1 MARRLTKKQHERISN
16 KKTEQ
21 IDALKSLDPDS
32 LFKGRVITQHGPH
45 LMVIDEKQQIYKAN
59 IRQNLEKIVCGDY
72 VYFTFENDIP
82 VVLQLIERKNELA
95 RVSYGQHKK
104 LIAANLDQ
112 IFIVIAPKPE
122 PSPSLIDRYL
132 IAIREFNIPMGIIV
146 NKADMI
152 DENSDFS
159 FIKEYQQAFPDIKI
173 ILTSQDNQESLDLLH
188 KELSGNTSIFVG
200 QSGVGKSSLT
210 NKMIPELSLQTQ
222 RISATT
228 GLGNHTTSATTLY
241 YLNDNQGALID
252 SPGVR
257 SFNVDHLSIE
267 SIHNGFPDVTQ
278 YTQRCKFSNCNH
290 LQDPGCAVEYA
301 IEQNL
306 LSERRAESYLQILN
320 TSGL

>member
-16 KKTEQ
+16 KKVEQ
-21 IDALKSLDPDS
+21 IDALKNFDPDS
-32 LFKGRVITQHGPH
+32 LFKGRVIAQHGPH
-45 LMVIDEKQQIYKAN
+45 LMIEDDAYQIYQAN
-59 IRQNLEKIVCGDY
+59 IRQNLETIVCGDY
-72 VYFTFENDIP
+72 VYFTFENNLP
-82 VVLQLIERKNELA
+82 VVLQLIPRHNELA
-95 RVSYGQHKK
+95 RVSYGQRKK

-152 DENSDFS
+152 DESNDFS
-159 FIKEYQQAFPDIKI
+159 FIEDYQKAFDIKV
-173 ILTSQDNQESLDLLH
+173 ILTSQDHPESLKQLH
-188 KELSGNTSIFVG
+188 NELVGKTSIFVG

-241 YLNDNQGALID
+241 HMPDHQGSLID

-257 SFNVDHLSIE
+257 SFNIDHLTLNSIQ
-267 SIHNGFPDVTQ
+267 NGFPDIMPFVLQ
-278 YTQRCKFSNCNH
+278 CKFSNCRH
-290 LQDPGCAVEYA
+290 LQDPGCAVQTA
-301 IEQNL
+301 LDDNL
-306 LSERRAESYLQILN
+306 ISERRVQSFLQIMQTAL
-320 TSGL
+320 

>member
-16 KKTEQ
+16 KKVEQ

-32 LFKGRVITQHGPH
+32 LFKGRVIAQHGPH
-45 LMVIDEKQQIYKAN
+45 LMVEDAEHQIYKAN

-72 VYFTFENDIP
+72 VYFTYENDIP
-82 VVLQLIERKNELA
+82 VVLQLIPRTNELA

-132 IAIREFNIPMGIIV
+132 IAIREFDIPMGIIV

-152 DENSDFS
+152 DETSDFS
-159 FIKEYQQAFPDIKI
+159 FLEEYQKAFDIKI
-173 ILTSQDNQESLDLLH
+173 ILTAQNNPESLTLLH
-188 KELSGNTSIFVG
+188 DELVGKTSIFVG

-241 YLNDNQGALID
+241 YLNDNAGALID

-267 SIHNGFPDVTQ
+267 SIHNGFPDVVE
-278 YTQRCKFSNCNH
+278 YTKQCKFSNCNH
-290 LQDPGCAVEYA
+290 LQDPGCAVEDA
-301 IEQNL
+301 IENNL
-306 LSERRAESYLQILN
+306 LSARRAESYLQILK
-320 TSGL
+320 TSG

>member
-16 KKTEQ
+16 KKVEQ
-21 IDALKSLDPDS
+21 IDALKTLDPDS
-32 LFKGRVITQHGPH
+32 LFQGRVIAQHGPH
-45 LMVIDEKQQIYKAN
+45 LMVEDAEHQIFKAN
-59 IRQNLEKIVCGDY
+59 IRQNLETIVCGDY

-82 VVLQLIERKNELA
+82 VVLQLIPRNNELA
-95 RVSYGQHKK
+95 RVSYGQRKK

-112 IFIVIAPKPE
+112 IFVVIAPKPE

-152 DENSDFS
+152 DETSDFS
-159 FIKEYQQAFPDIKI
+159 FIEEYQKAFDIKI
-173 ILTSQDNQESLDLLH
+173 ILTSQTNPESLALLH
-188 KELSGNTSIFVG
+188 NELVGKTSIFVG

-267 SIHNGFPDVTQ
+267 SVHNGFPDVVE
-278 YTQRCKFSNCNH
+278 YTKRCKFSNCNH

-301 IEQNL
+301 IENDL
-306 LSERRAESYLQILN
+306 LSARRAESYLQILN
-320 TSGL
+320 ASN

>member
-16 KKTEQ
+16 KKVEQ
-21 IDALKSLDPDS
+21 IDALKNFDPDS
-32 LFKGRVITQHGPH
+32 LFKGRVIAQHGPH
-45 LMVIDEKQQIYKAN
+45 LMVEDAEHQIYKAN

-72 VYFTFENDIP
+72 VYFTYENDIP
-82 VVLQLIERKNELA
+82 VVLQLIPRTNELA

-152 DENSDFS
+152 DETSDFS
-159 FIKEYQQAFPDIKI
+159 FLEEYQKAFDIKI
-173 ILTSQDNQESLDLLH
+173 ILTALNNPESLTLLH
-188 KELSGNTSIFVG
+188 DELVGKTSIFVG

-241 YLNDNQGALID
+241 YLNDNAGALID

-267 SIHNGFPDVTQ
+267 SIHNGFPDVVE
-278 YTQRCKFSNCNH
+278 YTKRCKFSNCNH

-301 IEQNL
+301 IENDL
-306 LSERRAESYLQILN
+306 LAARRAESYLQILKA
-320 TSGL
+320 SS

>member
-16 KKTEQ
+16 KKVEQ

-32 LFKGRVITQHGPH
+32 LFKGRVIAQHGPH
-45 LMVIDEKQQIYKAN
+45 LMVEDAEHQIYKAN

-72 VYFTFENDIP
+72 VYFTYENDIP
-82 VVLQLIERKNELA
+82 VVLQLIPRTNELA

-132 IAIREFNIPMGIIV
+132 IAIREFDIPMGIIV

-152 DENSDFS
+152 DETSDFS
-159 FIKEYQQAFPDIKI
+159 FLEEYQKAFDIKI
-173 ILTSQDNQESLDLLH
+173 ILTAQNNPESLSLLH
-188 KELSGNTSIFVG
+188 DELVGKTSIFVG

-241 YLNDNQGALID
+241 YLNDNAGALID

-267 SIHNGFPDVTQ
+267 SIHNGFPDIVK
-278 YTQRCKFSNCNH
+278 YTKQCKFSNCNH
-290 LQDPGCAVEYA
+290 LQDPGCAVEDA
-301 IEQNL
+301 IENNL
-306 LSERRAESYLQILN
+306 LSARRAESYLQILK
-320 TSGL
+320 TSG

>member
-16 KKTEQ
+16 KKVEQ

-32 LFKGRVITQHGPH
+32 LFKGRVIAQHGPH
-45 LMVIDEKQQIYKAN
+45 LMVEDTEHQIYKAN

-82 VVLQLIERKNELA
+82 VVLQLITRTNELA

-112 IFIVIAPKPE
+112 IFVVIAPKPE

-132 IAIREFNIPMGIIV
+132 IAIREFDIPMGIIV

-152 DENSDFS
+152 DETSDFS
-159 FIKEYQQAFPDIKI
+159 FIEEYQKAFADINI
-173 ILTSQDNQESLDLLH
+173 ILTSLNNPESLDLLH
-188 KELSGNTSIFVG
+188 DELVGKTSIFVG

-267 SIHNGFPDVTQ
+267 SVHNGFPDVVT
-278 YTQRCKFSNCNH
+278 YTKRCKFSNCNH
-290 LQDPGCAVEYA
+290 LQDPGCAVAYA
-301 IEQNL
+301 IENDL
-306 LSERRAESYLQILN
+306 LAARRAESYLQILKASN
-320 TSGL
+320 

>member
-16 KKTEQ
+16 KKVEQ

-32 LFKGRVITQHGPH
+32 LFKGRVIAQHGPH
-45 LMVIDEKQQIYKAN
+45 LMVEDTEHQIYKAN

-82 VVLQLIERKNELA
+82 VVLQLITRTNELA

-132 IAIREFNIPMGIIV
+132 IAIREFDIPMGIIV

-152 DENSDFS
+152 DETSDFS
-159 FIKEYQQAFPDIKI
+159 FLEEYQKAFDIKI
-173 ILTSQDNQESLDLLH
+173 ILTAQNNPESLTLLH
-188 KELSGNTSIFVG
+188 DELVGKTSIFVG

-241 YLNDNQGALID
+241 YLNDNAGALID

-257 SFNVDHLSIE
+257 SFNVDHLSVE
-267 SIHNGFPDVTQ
+267 SIHNGFPEVVE
-278 YTQRCKFSNCNH
+278 YTKRCKFSNCNH
-290 LQDPGCAVEYA
+290 LQDPGCAVADA
-301 IEQNL
+301 IENDL
-306 LSERRAESYLQILN
+306 LSARRAESYLQILK
-320 TSGL
+320 TSG